1 MKAAFVAAALAQGA
15 AAVANPNGP
24 GNGNWGPG
32 NAAGWGGFA
41 YGGGWGGFGPGGF
54 GRGVAQCAS
63 SCFSSHFQTATPTPQ
78 AFCTDVPALRDCV
91 NSACTTDSAA
101 LASYSSISS
110 SACNAFTNCDS
121 TSTFT
126 YSGGWWGP
134 GASKTD
140 SAVTVT
146 GCPVDG
152 WWGPGGA
159 WGGMGPGWAYKTD
172 TLTVTRT
179 WTSNGNVFVTTG
191 PATVA
196 QAVSGSSTLL
206 TTFTGAL
213 AAQETGSGSGSGSQ
227 NAAAGGDANRGVKV
241 AGAALGAVVA
251 VVGLM

>member
-1 MKAAFVAAALAQGA
+1 MKATIVAAALAQGA
-15 AAVANPNGP
+15 AAVAAPNGP

-32 NAAGWGGFA
+32 NGAGFGGFG
-41 YGGGWGGFGPGGF
+41 YGGGFGGFGPGGF
-54 GRGVAQCAS
+54 GMGVAQCAS
-63 SCFSSHFQTATPTPQ
+63 SCFSSHFATATPTPQ
-78 AFCTDVPALRDCV
+78 AFCTDTPALNDCV
-91 NSACTTDSAA
+91 RSACTTNTAA
-101 LASYSSISS
+101 LASYTSVSS
-110 SACNAFTNCDS
+110 SVCNAFTSCAS

-126 YSGGWWGP
+126 YSGGWWG

-140 SAVTVT
+140 AAVTIT

-172 TLTVTRT
+172 TVTVTRT
-179 WTSNGNVFVTTG
+179 VNGVPVTG

-213 AAQETGSGSGSGSQ
+213 AAQETGSSGSGSK
-227 NAAAGGDANRGVKV
+227 NAAAGGDSNRAVKV

>member
-1 MKAAFVAAALAQGA
+1 MKATTVAAALAQGA
-15 AAVANPNGP
+15 AAVAAPNGP

-32 NAAGWGGFA
+32 NGNGVGFGGFG

-54 GRGVAQCAS
+54 GNGVAQCAS
-63 SCFSSHFQTATPTPQ
+63 SCFSSHFASATPTPQ
-78 AFCTDVPALRDCV
+78 AFCTDAPQLNDCV
-91 NSACTTDSAA
+91 RSACTTDSAA
-101 LASYSSISS
+101 LASYTSVSS
-110 SACNAFTNCDS
+110 SVCNAFTDCSS

-126 YSGGWWGP
+126 YSGGWWG

-140 SAVTVT
+140 AAVTIT

-159 WGGMGPGWAYKTD
+159 WGGMGPGWAYKTETV
-172 TLTVTRT
+172 TLTRT
-179 WTSNGNVFVTTG
+179 VNGVATTG

-206 TTFTGAL
+206 TTFTGAF
-213 AAQETGSGSGSGSQ
+213 AAQETGGSSGSGSQ
-227 NAAAGGDANRGVKV
+227 NAAAGGDSNRAVKV

-251 VVGLM
+251 VVGLL

>member
-1 MKAAFVAAALAQGA
+1 MKATIVAAALAQGA
-15 AAVANPNGP
+15 AAVAAPNGP

-32 NAAGWGGFA
+32 NGVGFGGFG

-54 GRGVAQCAS
+54 GKGVAQCAS
-63 SCFSSHFQTATPTPQ
+63 SCFSSHFATATPTPQ
-78 AFCTDVPALRDCV
+78 AFCTDAPQLNDCV
-91 NSACTTDSAA
+91 RSACTTDSAA
-101 LASYSSISS
+101 LASYTSVSS
-110 SACNAFTNCDS
+110 SVCNAFTDCAS

-126 YSGGWWGP
+126 YSGGWWG

-140 SAVTVT
+140 AAVTIT

-159 WGGMGPGWAYKTD
+159 WGGMGPGWAYKTETV
-172 TLTVTRT
+172 TLTRT
-179 WTSNGNVFVTTG
+179 INGVATTG

-196 QAVSGSSTLL
+196 QAVSGSSTLF
-206 TTFTGAL
+206 TTFTGVF
-213 AAQETGSGSGSGSQ
+213 AAQETGGSSGSGSQ
-227 NAAAGGDANRGVKV
+227 NAAAGGDSNRAVKV